1 VWVMNTRGKLS
12 LSMSS
17 LASLTL
23 IASLFVFGTSILYA
37 AAQGSNMTNGSQ
49 LLTNNSQQTQA
60 SSQIPDVALQTIL
73 EQTRGANATSFA
85 IGNIINQ
92 TGLSNATQPGLGNA
106 TQPGSD
112 NTTMKSVI
120 EEARNTNATSFA
132 AGNIINQTKSGSN
145 TTTS

>member
-1 VWVMNTRGKLS
+1 MNTRGKLS
-12 LSMSS
+12 LFMSG
-17 LASLTL
+17 LAILTL
-23 IASLFVFGTSILYA
+23 IAGLLVFGTPILGA

-49 LLTNNSQQTQA
+49 LLTNDSQQTQA
-60 SSQIPDVALQTIL
+60 TSQIPDVALQSIL
-73 EQTRGANATSFA
+73 EQTRSANATSFA

-92 TGLSNATQPGLGNA
+92 TGGNA

-132 AGNIINQTKSGSN
+132 AGNIINQTKAGSN
-145 TTTS
+145 ATTS

>member
-1 VWVMNTRGKLS
+1 MWVMNTRGKLS
-12 LSMSS
+12 LFMSS
-17 LASLTL
+17 LAILTL
-23 IASLFVFGTSILYA
+23 IAGLLVFGTPILGA

-49 LLTNNSQQTQA
+49 LLTNDSQQTQA
-60 SSQIPDVALQTIL
+60 TSQIPDVALQSIL
-73 EQTRGANATSFA
+73 EQTRSANATSFA

-92 TGLSNATQPGLGNA
+92 TGGNATQPGLSNA

-132 AGNIINQTKSGSN
+132 AGNIINQTKAGSN
-145 TTTS
+145 ATTS

>member
-1 VWVMNTRGKLS
+1 MNTRGKLS

-17 LASLTL
+17 LVSLTI
-23 IASLFVFGTSILYA
+23 IASLFIFGTSILYA
-37 AAQGSNMTNGSQ
+37 AAQESNMTNGSQ

-60 SSQIPDVALQTIL
+60 SSQIPNVALQTIL

-85 IGNIINQ
+85 IGNLINQ
-92 TGLSNATQPGLGNA
+92 TGLSNA